1 MRSATNGFWATWTGR
16 AALAAVVL
24 VAAAGCGGNQQAT
37 KDRLAAAYGE
47 LANPQPNYAEVAA
60 AADQY
65 LQENPS
71 GPDAADALYLRGR
84 AMETKGQRDPA
95 SPAKDFADAHNY
107 YTQAAAQNPRPALEG
122 LIHAGIG
129 NVLYF
134 QERYGQAIGE
144 LSTAYDKLE
153 KPDDKAWALYRIGLS
168 QQRMGRWDDAD
179 KNFALVQ
186 QHFPNTVQAQRARE
200 KQGARAFWVQVGAY
214 STPQQADAVVADL
227 KKAGMPALR
236 FAEPSGKGTQYVRAG
251 PLPTYEQAV
260 AAKNRV
266 EKKYGTVVILP

>member
-1 MRSATNGFWATWTGR
+1 MRSAINGFWATWIGR
-16 AALAAVVL
+16 AALLAVSF
-24 VAAAGCGGNQQAT
+24 AGGCAGNQQQAT
-37 KDRLAAAYGE
+37 KDRLAAAYTE
-47 LANPQPNYAEVAA
+47 LANSQPNYNEVAA

-65 LQENPS
+65 LQENPT

-84 AMETKGQRDPA
+84 AMEAKGQRDPA

-122 LIHAGIG
+122 LIHAGMG

-134 QERYGQAIGE
+134 QDRYGQAINE
-144 LSTAYDKLE
+144 LTTAYDKLE

-168 QQRMGRWDDAD
+168 QQRLGRWDEAD

-186 QHFPNTVQAQRARE
+186 EHFPNTTQAQRAKE

-214 STPQQADAVVADL
+214 TTPQQADAVVSDL
-227 KKAGMPALR
+227 KKSGTPALR
-236 FAEPSGKGTQYVRAG
+236 FAEPSGKGTQYVRVG

-266 EKKYGTVVILP
+266 EKKYGTVAILP